1 MFPMSHRLHAVLAV
15 SALLILVLSSCEQAA
30 TPTPE
35 PVTPAEVAQGAEQQS
50 ALRDT
55 AWAMKSFGVNKEIPA
70 LPDSYPSLNFMID
83 RYNGYT
89 GCNFIL
95 GTFYVD
101 GDSLTI
107 NFPSSTG
114 GPCASEDLTTQE
126 ENYLSAITA
135 VDSYKVEAENLYLYV
150 NDEQVMTL
158 EPLDPV
164 PFEGTV
170 WNFEFFQSD
179 AVEPDPVIPG
189 TTITAK
195 FEGDTVSGSA
205 GCNDYTGTVARD
217 DLKITVSDIV
227 ATQKSCDEPQYIMDQ
242 EQRYLQ
248 QLQTAGFIKQ
258 NPRSLELRNTDAIP
272 IMLFHAE

>member
-1 MFPMSHRLHAVLAV
+1 MSHRLHAILAISVLV
-15 SALLILVLSSCEQAA
+15 ILLLSSCEQAT

-35 PVTPAEVAQGAEQQS
+35 PVPPAEAVEEAAQQS
-50 ALRDT
+50 ALGDT
-55 AWAMKSFGVNKEIPA
+55 AWAMTSYGVSEQIPA
-70 LPDSYPSLNFMID
+70 LPDTYPSLNFMID

-107 NFPSSTG
+107 NFPSSTA
-114 GPCASEDLTTQE
+114 GPCASEDLTNQE

-135 VDSYKVEAENLYLYV
+135 VDSYKIETENLYLYV
-150 NDEQVMTL
+150 NGEQVMTL
-158 EPLDPV
+158 EPLEPV
-164 PFEGTV
+164 PYEGTV

-189 TTITAK
+189 TTVTAK
-195 FEGDTVSGSA
+195 FEGDTISGNA
-205 GCNDYTGTVARD
+205 GCNEYSGTVSRD
-217 DLKITVSDIV
+217 DRKITISEVV
-227 ATQKSCDEPQYIMDQ
+227 ATQNTCAEPEYIMDQ

-248 QLQTAGFIKQ
+248 QLQTAGFIQQ
-258 NPRSLELRNTDAIP
+258 NPRSIELRDTDAIP